1 MNMSTYIYNVAPAP
15 ARASQRLPSS
25 STIIVASSST
35 IIVASS
41 STMKP
46 KRKYHKNLKAP
57 VKTIKRK
64 YHKNVKALSDNE
76 RRALQQLETIKRT
89 STNVLSA
96 GWHFLMKIGL
106 GP

>member
-15 ARASQRLPSS
+15 ARASQRLP
-25 STIIVASSST
+25 
-35 IIVASS
+35 ASS

-106 GP
+106 GPNISLFVHYSCWS